1 MHTQWYNVYIQ
12 CIIYVTKSAIM
23 HNEWTFFP
31 HIKAHTKN
39 SSTFWSSVNLWKRR
53 IHTREKTTLYLLCY
67 TCKNYARTFIFY
79 RKGWAKPLAIT
90 NDARRA
96 SAIEKV
102 RGAFILACFSFPF
115 TDLSL
120 SFSRSL
126 PSTFAFDRKRE
137 RKREADFRLEGNE
150 YFYLLFVWER
160 E

>member
-1 MHTQWYNVYIQ
+1 MYNIRDKISNYAQRVNFFSTY
-12 CIIYVTKSAIM
+12 KS
-23 HNEWTFFP
+23 TYKKFFNVL
-31 HIKAHTKN
+31 I
-39 SSTFWSSVNLWKRR
+39 FCWNLWKRR

-150 YFYLLFVWER
+150 YFYLLFCMR
-160 E
+160 TRIKD